1 MSSRD
6 PKAKRKPTRAER
18 SEQTREALLAAAAD
32 VVGEIGYREASVAR
46 ITERAGIA
54 QGTFYNYFE
63 SRQDLFDQLLPR
75 MGKSML
81 SFIRE
86 RLSDEGRGA
95 ERERQRIDA
104 YFEFLEEMPGFYR
117 VLYEAETLA
126 PEAHR
131 QHIEVV
137 ASGYV
142 RALRRS
148 WERGEMP
155 DYREDELEAVAY
167 MLIAIRGYLSLRYG
181 RRSTG
186 TGIPKG
192 VLDTYE
198 KMVRYGL
205 FKDPPAGDDR

>member
-1 MSSRD
+1 MNRA

-18 SEQTREALLAAAAD
+18 SEQTRQALLTAAAD
-32 VVGEIGYREASVAR
+32 VVGEVGYREASVAR

-54 QGTFYNYFE
+54 QGTFYNYFD

-75 MGKSML
+75 MGKAML

-86 RLSDEGRGA
+86 RLSDEDRGA

-104 YFEFLEEMPGFYR
+104 YFAFLEQRPGFYR

-186 TGIPKG
+186 TGIPKS

-205 FKDPPAGDDR
+205 FKDVPADGNA